1 MATKF
6 NKEIWLEYQKT
17 GKQSSVSKIKIEEQ
31 YTPANIN
38 DIYNIAKKKNISTE
52 PLDIVRVVKEIYNIK
67 LYYNDLDRDT
77 SGFIERITPQEWAI
91 HVNKWENPLRQKFTI
106 AHELAHFILHQNIL
120 QSGSHY
126 DSILYRD
133 ENTSPTERE
142 ANSFASNLLMPEDKF
157 KQYISEGINTIEKLA
172 DKFQLSISA
181 VRYRAYKLKYIQEY

>member
-38 DIYNIAKKKNISTE
+38 NIYNIAKKKNISTE

-142 ANSFASNLLMPEDKF
+142 ANSFALNLLMPEDKF
-157 KQYISEGINTIEKLA
+157 EQYISEGINTIEKLA
-172 DKFQLSISA
+172 DKFQLSISV

>member
-1 MATKF
+1 M
-6 NKEIWLEYQKT
+6 
-17 GKQSSVSKIKIEEQ
+17 
-31 YTPANIN
+31 
-38 DIYNIAKKKNISTE
+38 
-52 PLDIVRVVKEIYNIK
+52 
-67 LYYNDLDRDT
+67 DRDT

-157 KQYISEGINTIEKLA
+157 EQYISEGINTIEKLA

>member
-17 GKQSSVSKIKIEEQ
+17 GKQSSISKIKTEEQ
-31 YTPANIN
+31 NAPGNIN
-38 DIYNIAKKKNISTE
+38 DIYSIAIKKNIPIE

-77 SGFIERITPQEWAI
+77 SGFIERITPKEWAI

-120 QSGSHY
+120 QSGSH
-126 DSILYRD
+126 
-133 ENTSPTERE
+133 
-142 ANSFASNLLMPEDKF
+142 
-157 KQYISEGINTIEKLA
+157 
-172 DKFQLSISA
+172 
-181 VRYRAYKLKYIQEY
+181 

>member
-17 GKQSSVSKIKIEEQ
+17 GKQPSVEKPKVEAQNIPVSINEIYKIAIE
-31 YTPANIN
+31 
-38 DIYNIAKKKNISTE
+38 KNLETE
-52 PLDIVRVVKEIYNIK
+52 PLDIVSVVKDIYNIK

-91 HVNKWENPLRQKFTI
+91 HVNKWEHPLRQRFTI

-120 QSGSHY
+120 QAGSHY

-133 ENTSPTERE
+133 ENTSAIERE
-142 ANSFASNLLMPEDKF
+142 ANSFASNLLMPADKF
-157 KQYISEGINTIEKLA
+157 EQYIRDGENTIERLA
-172 DKFQLSISA
+172 DKFQLSTSA